1 MTLQKSNWRKFAL
14 LAGVVI
20 CLLTRTSSLMAEG
33 DAPPAGDGVH
43 PLDKP
48 LAWAR
53 DGLKNIDENFKDY
66 SCTLIKRERI
76 KGKLSGHE
84 FIFAKVRHEPF
95 SVYMYFLKPSAKK
108 GNECIYVEGQNDGK
122 LWAIAGSGFKR
133 RLGVVSLGVD
143 SAPAM
148 EGNRYP
154 ITWTGFRVLVERL
167 IEMGEKD
174 RQFGECEVK
183 YLKNAKINGRVC
195 TCIQVTHP
203 KRRKQFAYHI
213 ARIFVDDQR
222 QIPIRLEAYGWP
234 REKGGKPVL
243 VEEYTYVNVKLNN
256 GYGNVDFDTR
266 NEKYHFVTNKNNENL
281 EE

>member
-1 MTLQKSNWRKFAL
+1 MTFQNISWRNLAI
-14 LAGVVI
+14 LAGIVI
-20 CLLTRTSSLMAEG
+20 CLIANRSSVLAQG
-33 DAPPAGDGVH
+33 DAPSAEPGVH

-48 LAWAR
+48 LQWAR
-53 DGLKNIDENFKDY
+53 DGLQRIDKSTKDY

-76 KGKLSGHE
+76 KGELSSHE
-84 FIFAKVRHEPF
+84 FIFTKVRHEPF
-95 SVYMYFLKPSAKK
+95 SVYMYFLKPNAKK
-108 GNECIYVEGQNDGK
+108 GNECIYVEGENEGK

-143 SAPAM
+143 SASAM

-154 ITWTGFRVLVERL
+154 VTMTGFRVLVERL
-167 IEMGEKD
+167 IEMGETDK
-174 RQFGECEVK
+174 QYGECEVK

-213 ARIFVDDQR
+213 ARIFLDDEL
-222 QIPIRLEAYGWP
+222 QIPIRLEAYEWP
-234 REKGGKPVL
+234 SEKGGKPLL

-256 GYGNVDFDTR
+256 GYDDLDFDIR
-266 NEKYHFVTNKNNENL
+266 NEKYHFISNKTK
-281 EE
+281 